1 MDNIFSKIDINDG
14 DTVLVSS
21 DILRILINNRNSK
34 NVISPD
40 KIIDMLK
47 DKIGKNGNLLFPTFI
62 GTFVRETIIIQNDRI
77 ILWYPFKHCFKKE

>member
-47 DKIGKNGNLLFPTFI
+47 DKIGKNEIYYFQF
-62 GTFVRETIIIQNDRI
+62 
-77 ILWYPFKHCFKKE
+77 